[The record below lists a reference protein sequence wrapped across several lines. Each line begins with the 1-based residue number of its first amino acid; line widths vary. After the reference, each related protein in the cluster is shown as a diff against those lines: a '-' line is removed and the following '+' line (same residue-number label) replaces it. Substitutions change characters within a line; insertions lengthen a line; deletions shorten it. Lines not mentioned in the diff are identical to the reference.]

1 MLFCVEVK
9 LPFRSIFLQ
18 DIHFWRAGL
27 HLLLDVSFCL
37 FSRAET
43 CLELFP
49 QRLFRKS
56 DKTNAASP
64 IGTMGG
70 DGSSLLGCGPVF
82 QKSHENMCFCC
93 CLSHWD
99 TFSFM
104 QPANHSH
111 YPGIISQK
119 TLSRALIY
127 FCRLT
132 AFPHNSYLC
141 LRTQAQ
147 SSALSNKKAA
157 AHQIRTTRGNSHM
170 FWSAP
175 EDFGE
180 AFSQKSMLVVCLS
193 PWKKLFLSMHQVIWC
208 ISHAIDQGNFPG
220 SRSTVIC
227 LKNQQYSMYSCPPQY
242 KSWPGKQ
249 LYMYIS
255 HFVDSR

>member
-1 MLFCVEVK
+1 MNKSCWKVFAIQHTGIGKSHLKQIFFAFSAYGMHVQVVLCRSCLSGQYFC
-9 LPFRSIFLQ
+9 RIF
-18 DIHFWRAGL
+18 IFWRAGL

-56 DKTNAASP
+56 DKTNATSP

-70 DGSSLLGCGPVF
+70 DGSSLLQWLWSTMF

-111 YPGIISQK
+111 DPGIISQK

-141 LRTQAQ
+141 LRT
-147 SSALSNKKAA
+147 
-157 AHQIRTTRGNSHM
+157 T
-170 FWSAP
+170 
-175 EDFGE
+175 
-180 AFSQKSMLVVCLS
+180 
-193 PWKKLFLSMHQVIWC
+193 
-208 ISHAIDQGNFPG
+208 
-220 SRSTVIC
+220 
-227 LKNQQYSMYSCPPQY
+227 LKVQ
-242 KSWPGKQ
+242 
-249 LYMYIS
+249 
-255 HFVDSR
+255 R